1 MVSEKQK
8 QYARKW
14 DKENMRTLCC
24 RVRTNEAEYFKKWCE
39 MHNTTPCAYL
49 KQVVYDCTEDYFV
62 QLEKQKQEQKNEQE

>member
-24 RVRTNEAEYFKKWCE
+24 RVRTEESEDFKEWCSIN
-39 MHNTTPCAYL
+39 NTTPGAYL
-49 KQVVYDCTEDYFV
+49 KKIVTE
-62 QLEKQKQEQKNEQE
+62 QLDEYYKYLEKQEQKNEQE